1 MIECFAAT
9 ILQPFGGPLV
19 LALAAG
25 MAYYGFKQGLFLST
39 IAGLHALI
47 ALLGAL
53 GLAGAVADWLI
64 LAEVPRAYAL
74 PGGFFGAL
82 IVLAVGIRLAV
93 GAAVPPDTVRLAPNL
108 DKLAGA
114 IVGAVAGLVIAGAV
128 LIGFSIAPVP
138 PAYRIDGS
146 KMKLDMGS
154 RMLRTF
160 VRCVA
165 GDEAT
170 RRLLLE
176 GEPGTPLDPA
186 AGQGR
191 PAWSEPFVDANGS
204 LTYDD
209 GEHYIDTDGNGSF
222 TKELKAN
229 DINGDGRRDVG
240 LLERYRSGH
249 WEGFIAVQ
257 APKLTSKDV
266 AYVKEHAPVETVVHK
281 ATATD
286 VDPGDVLTYS
296 LKPDQQDDA
305 ALVAIDPASGEIVL
319 KSPADREIHKR
330 YQFTVV
336 VTDKSGLADEQG
348 VTVNVLKDRSA
359 DEPDSPGLTPQP

>member
-1 MIECFAAT
+1 MTECFAAT
-9 ILQPFGGPLV
+9 MLQPFGGPLV

-25 MAYYGFKQGLFLST
+25 MAYYGFKQGLFLAT

-53 GLAGAVADWLI
+53 GLAGAVADWLL

-74 PGGFFGAL
+74 PGGFFGVL

-93 GAAVPPDTVRLAPNL
+93 GAAVPPDTVRLAPKF
-108 DKLAGA
+108 DKVAGG

-165 GDEAT
+165 ADET
-170 RRLLLE
+170 SRRLLLE
-176 GEPGTPLDPA
+176 GEPGTPVDPA
-186 AGQGR
+186 AKQR
-191 PAWSEPFVDANGS
+191 PPAWSEPFVDANGS

-229 DINGDGRRDVG
+229 DLNGDGRRDVG

-249 WEGFIAVQ
+249 WEGFTAVQ

-266 AYVKEHAPVETVVHK
+266 AYVTEHAPVETVVHQV
-281 ATATD
+281 TATD

-296 LKPDQQDDA
+296 LKPDQPDDA
-305 ALVAIDPASGEIVL
+305 ALVSIDSASGAIVL
-319 KSPADREIHKR
+319 KSPADREIRKN

-336 VTDKSGLADEQG
+336 VTDKAGLTDEQV
-348 VTVNVLKDRSA
+348 VTVNVVKKRSA
-359 DEPDSPGLTPQP
+359 EEAASPGLTPQP

>member
-1 MIECFAAT
+1 MTECFAAT
-9 ILQPFGGPLV
+9 MLQPFGGPLV

-25 MAYYGFKQGLFLST
+25 MAYYGFKQGLFLAT

-53 GLAGAVADWLI
+53 GLAGAVADWLL

-74 PGGFFGAL
+74 PGGFFGVL

-93 GAAVPPDTVRLAPNL
+93 GAAVPPDTVRLAPKF
-108 DKLAGA
+108 DKVAGG

-165 GDEAT
+165 ADET
-170 RRLLLE
+170 SRRLLLE
-176 GEPGTPLDPA
+176 GEPGTPVDPA
-186 AGQGR
+186 AKQR
-191 PAWSEPFVDANGS
+191 PPAWSEPFVDANGS

-229 DINGDGRRDVG
+229 DLNGDGRRDVG

-249 WEGFIAVQ
+249 WEGFTAVQ

-266 AYVKEHAPVETVVHK
+266 AYVTEHAPVETVVHQV
-281 ATATD
+281 TATD

-296 LKPDQQDDA
+296 LKPDQPDDA
-305 ALVAIDPASGEIVL
+305 SLVSIDSASGAIVL
-319 KSPADREIHKR
+319 KSPADREIRKN

-336 VTDKSGLADEQG
+336 VTDKAGLTDEQV
-348 VTVNVLKDRSA
+348 VTVNVVKKRSA
-359 DEPDSPGLTPQP
+359 EEAASPGLTPQP